1 MKSLIISLSLI
12 FACGVLNDP
21 SENSTEPECTE
32 TVDCAG
38 VCGGSSVEDC
48 TGECGGSAVVD
59 ACGVCGGNT
68 NSADECPDAS
78 CVSEVC
84 ISIIYVNNNSLDIGM
99 INSVSVAGFQFD
111 ISGISNLSS
120 SGGLAEAHG
129 LSVSSSIYRILG
141 FSFSGSAI
149 PSNSN
154 GILIHITG
162 DITDEICIDNPIF
175 SDTDGNSLS
184 YGTINCI
191 TIDI

>member
-12 FACGVLNDP
+12 FSCGVLNDP
-21 SENSTEPECTE
+21 SENYIESPCTE

-68 NSADECPDAS
+68 NSADECPDSS
-78 CVSEVC
+78 CVSNVC

-120 SGGLAEAHG
+120 SGGLAETHG
-129 LSVSSSIYRILG
+129 LSVSAGISTILG
-141 FSFSGSAI
+141 FSFSGSVI

-175 SDTDGNSLS
+175 SGTGGTALS
-184 YGTINCI
+184 MGTINCI
-191 TIDI
+191 TIDN